1 MVSTKEF
8 VARLN
13 RGLNGTQ
20 SSISLGS
27 VECCSFFEVNDRVY
41 FRNRQGQE
49 VRGKIIR
56 LNPKK
61 ALTGYDSESW
71 NVPYLLL
78 NHVDQETARMRLPRA
93 ERLHEVAIEIRQLMD
108 KHGLKDWNF
117 QFSPAK
123 SWLGRCQYNEQL
135 IKLSIRHAFALP
147 VDDVTDTI
155 LHEIAH
161 ALAGHK
167 VGHGPEWKAIAVRIG
182 ARPVRCYS
190 TLDTEERKRQFE
202 ITKEMFQA
210 GDKVQFEAHRQLHAG
225 VIVRMNPKR
234 AKVRSTGGEWLVP
247 YNCLKRVQLS

>member
-1 MVSTKEF
+1 M
-8 VARLN
+8 RLN
-13 RGLNGTQ
+13 QSPNGTR

-27 VECCSFFEVNDRVY
+27 VECSSFFEVNDLVH
-41 FRNRQGQE
+41 FHNRQGQE

-56 LNPKK
+56 LSPKR
-61 ALTGYDSESW
+61 ALTECDSESW

-78 NHVDQETARMRLPRA
+78 NHVCQETARRRLPRA
-93 ERLHEVAIEIRQLMD
+93 ERLHEVSIEVRQLMD
-108 KHGLKDWNF
+108 KHGLKDWSF

-123 SWLGRCQYNEQL
+123 SWLGQCQHNAQL
-135 IKLSIRHAFALP
+135 IKLSIRHAFTLP

-161 ALAGHK
+161 ALAGHG
-167 VGHGPEWKAIAVRIG
+167 VAHGPEWKAIAVRIG

-190 TLDTEERKRQFE
+190 TLDTEEKKRQFE
-202 ITKEMFQA
+202 ITKKMFQA

-234 AKVRSTGGEWLVP
+234 AKVRSTGGEWSVP
-247 YNCLKRVQLS
+247 YNCLKKVSLS